1 MNTASGFTSIA
12 AAIALAIP
20 MPFPAAAQSAAST
33 TTNTPDAA
41 DAALSIQ
48 FSGIETKTG
57 GIMIALFDSEAAFNG
72 GRPIRALMIA
82 ADSAEVMALVEG
94 VPPGRYAIKSFHD
107 IDSDGKMGSNMFG
120 IPTEPYAFSNNV
132 AGRASWAEASFDLA
146 AGGNTH
152 RIEIK

>member
-1 MNTASGFTSIA
+1 MNTASAFTLIA
-12 AAIALAIP
+12 ASIVLA
-20 MPFPAAAQSAAST
+20 MSSQFPAAAQSVPAAAAVT
-33 TTNTPDAA
+33 TDGEDAT
-41 DAALSIQ
+41 LSIQ

-57 GIMIALFDSEAAFNG
+57 GIMVALFDSEAAFNG

-82 ADSAEVMALVEG
+82 ADSAEVMALVKG

-107 IDSDGKMGSNMFG
+107 IDSDGKLGSNMFG

-132 AGRASWAEASFDLA
+132 AGRASWADASFELA